1 MMRTKWLRNWLVFGV
16 LFAMLTAML
25 PASVWAA
32 GEADAA
38 TDTAAGQQSQKQIVQ
53 PGGSRGSLEEDGV
66 EISKT
71 ISPTGSENV
80 FDIDLQVKTTQD
92 ISEIYDTP
100 DAAVVIVMDISNTM
114 NEKFPKGSS
123 RARYDAAI
131 EAADDFI
138 AQFQQRSENSR
149 AERKIGY
156 VAFNTD
162 AHRISQMTECK
173 TAAQAAALKT
183 SIKQGTGAI
192 INSGGY
198 GDSHSR
204 FTNIEA
210 GLKMGAD
217 MLNSVST
224 ENKYMIFLSD
234 GFPTTYIS
242 GGYNGYDPYCNSGTP
257 GDDGVFYDKVSG
269 KYCSFGTSYSDKAAV
284 RARVMAASIKAA
296 GTGIFSI
303 GIDIGGQTIKRYIE
317 HEGSNF
323 SVVDRESGSYE
334 LGSADSADAFKNW
347 LQNSIGSGYYYDS
360 NNTEGLKNA
369 YEAIFEE
376 IRSELEK
383 KVVGKWVT
391 EDPVPGG
398 TDGYAGF
405 EGFFDRSGRLTGN
418 TLSGRWSQGAE
429 NTAEYSNS
437 SVISW
442 DLKKSGYK
450 LEKQNDKFV
459 YTYSLKYRIRL
470 TNEKNKFTEE
480 NPYKTNGT
488 TTLDYVLCE
497 NGRPGDDKTLEFPV
511 PEVKGYLGELAFDKK
526 DSANRQDIQGT
537 EFKLKHADDIC
548 SGSGN
553 TTCSLADMKMQ
564 DITAVSDGNGRVKF
578 DAIASGHIYRI
589 YETKAAPGYTPV
601 TAAGLEIGTVI
612 VSYGETK
619 FIPKDAKE
627 PVDKFIMENTAET
640 GSLVLEKQVE
650 TDEERGLYNPG
661 NQKTYDFTIK
671 GPVRAFGEYEAVRSS
686 SDNSDGSAEKA
697 IFDNDN
703 TARITLRGGERI
715 KIYNIPITAAGE
727 VYTITETNAADT
739 ARLIMMTP
747 EFKNG
752 ENSTLNTSA
761 NAQVEKNSETKLTC
775 INRFTKPGEAEW
787 IPDVIINKWV
797 EGEEIPA
804 GSSDSFKFTMKALGY
819 SLPAGGFA
827 EEALTLETMPTLGE
841 FTVSSSEIG
850 DNKRITKDTYKYT
863 QAGTYYYKITETAAG
878 KGYTPATCGYYIKDT
893 VTTGDKED
901 GYNLHY
907 SRSIYRIDAL
917 QSANSGIGNLDEVFG
932 SGAELNTEGAEYDND
947 GVLRYINLF
956 TAPRSL
962 TVQKTVGGNAYSTDY
977 DFEFTVYFDSF
988 EPGTIIKGKLIKRN
1002 GEAENI
1008 EKTVTA
1014 VTESDKEKP
1023 GGSISFT
1030 LRAYEAMIFDGLP
1043 GDTKYSVTEKP
1054 AAGYSTE
1061 ASCNGQKTE
1070 IRDSGVSGEIRA
1082 GSGET
1087 VVFKNSRSEYVY
1099 TGCSL
1104 NITKKVTGI
1113 DNSDKS
1119 RELMKDYCTVV
1130 NYGDKDIILSDF
1142 KWNGSCWQSSTYTVT
1157 SYVNIDYDVKEPVPP
1172 QAQGYTFKETIIT
1185 GGDNGSG
1192 GGTAKSGETDSVT
1205 VINSYEEIKDTPPED
1220 PEDPQT
1226 PDNPVSPDQPDKPG
1240 TEKPD
1245 KPVYDSKVVKTGD
1258 ESGIAVKAGIFGASA
1273 LLLAGAAVFTARRK
1287 PRRKDM

>member
-1 MMRTKWLRNWLVFGV
+1 MMRKKRLRKRLAFGM
-16 LFAMLTAML
+16 LIAMLTAML
-25 PASVWAA
+25 PAAVWAEV
-32 GEADAA
+32 GSDMPAD
-38 TDTAAGQQSQKQIVQ
+38 AAGQQSQKQIVQ
-53 PGGSRGSLEEDGV
+53 TGESRGSLEDDGV
-66 EISKT
+66 EVSKT
-71 ISPTGSENV
+71 ITAAGSENV
-80 FDIDLQVKTTQD
+80 FDINLQVKTTQD
-92 ISEIYDTP
+92 VSEIYDTP

-114 NEKFPKGSS
+114 KEKFPQGSS
-123 RARYDAAI
+123 TSRYDAAI
-131 EAADDFI
+131 ASAEDFI
-138 AQFQQRSENSR
+138 EQFQHRSENSG

-162 AHRISQMTECK
+162 AHRISEMTECK
-173 TAAQAAALKT
+173 TAAQAVSFKT
-183 SIKQGTGAI
+183 AIKQRTWEI
-192 INSGGY
+192 IDSDKY
-198 GDSHSR
+198 KDSHSR

-210 GLKMGAD
+210 GIKMGAD
-217 MLNSVST
+217 MLEDVSA

-242 GGYNGYDPYCNSGTP
+242 GGYNGYDPYCTG
-257 GDDGVFYDKVSG
+257 GDIGADGVFYDSVAE
-269 KYCSFGTSYSDKAAV
+269 KYCQYGTSYSNKAAV
-284 RARVMAASIKAA
+284 RARDAAASAKSAGIK
-296 GTGIFSI
+296 IFAI
-303 GIDIGGQTIKRYIE
+303 GIDVGGQTIQEYIDKVNNE
-317 HEGSNF
+317 F
-323 SVVDRESGSYE
+323 SVVDRESENYE
-334 LGSADSADAFKNW
+334 LGSATSSDAFKNW
-347 LQNSIGSGYYYDS
+347 LRNSIGSGYYYDS
-360 NNTEGLKNA
+360 SNTEGLQSA
-369 YEAIFEE
+369 YDAIFEE

-383 KVVGKWVT
+383 KVIGKWVA
-391 EDPVPGG
+391 EDPMPGG
-398 TDGYAGF
+398 ADGYIRF
-405 EGFFDRSGRLTGN
+405 ISFFDSRGK
-418 TLSGRWSQGAE
+418 LSGSTLAGDWRQGAE
-429 NTAEYSNS
+429 NTAAYTDGK
-437 SVISW
+437 IGW
-442 DLKKSGYK
+442 DLKKSGYM
-450 LEKQNDKFV
+450 LEKESDKSV
-459 YTYSLKYRIRL
+459 YTYSLKYRVRL
-470 TNEKNKFTEE
+470 ANERDNFTEE
-480 NPYKTNGT
+480 KPYETNGT
-488 TTLDYVLCE
+488 TTLKYVISV
-497 NGRPGDDKTLEFPV
+497 NGQTGDDRAMEFPV
-511 PEVKGYLGELAFDKK
+511 PEVKGYLGELDFDKV
-526 DSANRQDIQGT
+526 DSVNRMPVNGA
-537 EFKLKHADDIC
+537 EFKLKHADDLC
-548 SGSGN
+548 GAGEN
-553 TTCSLADMKMQ
+553 TTCSSQNTLIE
-564 DITAVSDGNGRVKF
+564 DITAVSDSEGRVKF

-589 YETKAAPGYTPV
+589 YETKAAPGYTP
-601 TAAGLEIGTVI
+601 AAAEGLEIGTVI
-612 VSYGETK
+612 VSYGQTK

-640 GSLVLEKQVE
+640 GSIVLEKQVE
-650 TDEERGLYNPG
+650 TDEEQGLYNPG
-661 NQKTYDFTIK
+661 HQKTYDFTIK

-686 SDNSDGSAEKA
+686 SDNSDGSAEKV

-703 TARITLRGGERI
+703 TARITLRDGERI

-761 NAQVEKNSETKLTC
+761 NAQVEKNSETKLAC
-775 INRFTKPGEAEW
+775 INRFTKPGEAEC

-797 EGEEIPA
+797 VGEEIPV

-819 SLPAGGFA
+819 SLPAGGLA
-827 EEALTLETMPTLGE
+827 EEALTPETMPTLGE

-947 GVLRYINLF
+947 GVLRFINLF

-962 TVQKTVGGNAYSTDY
+962 TIQKTVGGNAYSTDY

-1061 ASCNGQKTE
+1061 ASRNGQKTE

-1119 RELMKDYCTVV
+1119 RELMKDYCAVV

-1142 KWNGSCWQSSTYTVT
+1142 KWNGSCWQSSTYSVT

-1172 QAQGYTFKETIIT
+1172 QAEGYTFKETAIT

-1226 PDNPVSPDQPDKPG
+1226 PDNPAIPNKPDKPDS
-1240 TEKPD
+1240 EKPD